1 MATARRDLLLDIQAK
16 SQKKWADEKIFEV
29 SAPRDGASMPRPRGP
44 FPPPPRSHQPTPI
57 VDRSVAARSLFRH
70 PTLTPIPYRPRTRT
84 AGSKPPKFF
93 GNFPYPYMNGMLH
106 LGHAFSLSKLEFAS
120 AYHRLKGDEVL
131 FPFAFHCTGM
141 PIKASA
147 DKIKNEI
154 AKYGNPP
161 VFPVIDEAAEAEAA
175 AQKAAEA
182 AEAAKNA
189 DPTKFA
195 AKKSKAVAKA
205 GTAAYQWEIMKSS
218 GVPESEIPPFADP
231 YHWLDY
237 FPPLAKRD
245 VAAMGCQVDWRR
257 SFITTDHNPFYDAF
271 VRWQFNTLKKIGKI
285 IKAKRMAVYSPL
297 DGQPCADHDR
307 ATGEGVGP
315 QEYVLVKMRVYDE
328 CLVGELSPLAGRDVF
343 LAAATLRP
351 ETMYGQTNC
360 WALPDG
366 DYGAF
371 EMANGDVMVMCDR
384 AARNLAFQE
393 HTKEPGV
400 VNKLL
405 GFKGTALIGCAVK
418 SPLAVLERIYCLPMM
433 TILMNKGTGV
443 VTSVPSDSP
452 MDFMALSDLKAKP
465 ALREKFG
472 VKDEWVM
479 PFEVVPCVHIPE
491 FGDACAP
498 IVCEQLKIKSQ
509 NEKVKL
515 EEAKGKTYL
524 KGFTDGIMLLGAHK
538 GEPVK
543 LVKQKIRDIMIAD
556 GGAIVYSEPEKQVM
570 SRSGDECV
578 VALTDQW
585 YLEYGEDAWRERSEK
600 CLEGMVTY
608 HDEARKAF
616 QHTLGWLRQWAC
628 SRAFGLGTRM
638 PWDPQ
643 YLIESLSDSTIYMAY
658 YTVAHLLQGGDMYGK
673 SKPSVDPEAMTDDV
687 WDAVF
692 LGTELDADSKFPRDL
707 LDEMRAEFNFWYPFD
722 LRVSGKDLI
731 QNHLTF
737 AIYNHTAIW
746 EGDESKWP
754 RGFRTNGH
762 LLLNGEKMSK
772 STGNF
777 KTLKTA
783 IEEYSA
789 DAMRFALA
797 DAGDGIED
805 ANFVHDTANAAILRF
820 TKELEWI
827 ESIREASA
835 QGKLRAADSSATFAD
850 KVFANAIDTAIA
862 RTKDHYENM
871 MFREALKS
879 GYYDLQSAR
888 DAYRVQCD
896 GDAGMRADL
905 AARFIEVSTLL
916 IVPFTPHTCEH
927 VWGAILGREGS
938 VTKAGFPVGDAPD
951 PSVAAAG
958 KYLDDLVKTVR
969 GGVAKATA
977 PPKKK
982 PAVPPPPKV
991 CDRVDFFVAEKFG
1004 GWQEVCL
1011 GILADVYGADGTFPP
1026 VSDILEKVKASPL
1039 AQEADFKNVMK
1050 MVMPFVK
1057 FKMNE
1062 AAVAGR
1068 DALGVRLIFDE
1079 AGVLRENAEY
1089 VARVCGLKE
1098 VGVFAAD
1105 ADSPEKAAAVK
1116 GGVKVDQATPGSPGV
1131 NFVVTELSVEGV
1143 TI

>member
-1 MATARRDLLLDIQAK
+1 MSLTLLGFLL
-16 SQKKWADEKIFEV
+16 
-29 SAPRDGASMPRPRGP
+29 AP
-44 FPPPPRSHQPTPI
+44 
-57 VDRSVAARSLFRH
+57 SL
-70 PTLTPIPYRPRTRT
+70 

-120 AYHRLKGDEVL
+120 AYHRLKGDETL

-161 VFPVIDEAAEAEAA
+161 VFPVVDAEAEAKA
-175 AQKAAEA
+175 AAEKAAEA
-182 AEAAKNA
+182 AADAKNA
-189 DPTKFA
+189 DPTKFV
-195 AKKSKAVAKA
+195 AKKSKAQAKA
-205 GTAAYQWEIMKSS
+205 GTATYQWQIMQSS
-218 GVPESEIPPFADP
+218 GIPDSDIPPFADP

-271 VRWQFNTLKKIGKI
+271 VRWQFNTLKKIGKV

-315 QEYVLVKMRVYDE
+315 QEYTLIKMAVLE
-328 CLVGELSPLAGRDVF
+328 ESLVGDLASLAGKKVF

-360 WALPDG
+360 WILPDG

-371 EMANGDVMVMCDR
+371 EMANGDVLVMCDR
-384 AARNLAFQE
+384 AARNLAYQE
-393 HTKEPGV
+393 HTAEPGV
-400 VNKLL
+400 SKKLL
-405 GFKGTALIGCAVK
+405 GFKGSALIGCAVK
-418 SPLAVLERIYCLPMM
+418 SPLAVLEKIYCLPMM

-452 MDFMALSDLKAKP
+452 ADFMALSDLKAK
-465 ALREKFG
+465 AAMREKFG

-498 IVCEQLKIKSQ
+498 IVCERLKIKSQ
-509 NEKVKL
+509 NDKVKL
-515 EEAKGKTYL
+515 EEAKHQTYL
-524 KGFTDGIMLLGAHK
+524 KGFTDGVMLLGEFK
-538 GEPVK
+538 GQPVK
-543 LVKQKIRDIMIAD
+543 TVKPMIKDAMLASGD
-556 GGAIVYSEPEKQVM
+556 AIVYSEPEKQVM

-585 YLEYGEDAWRERSEK
+585 YLEYGEDQWRERSER
-600 CLEGMVTY
+600 CLAEMNTY
-608 HDEARKAF
+608 HDEARRAF

-673 SKPSVDPEAMTDDV
+673 ARPSVDPEAMTDDV

-692 LGTELDADSKFPRDL
+692 LGTELAADSAFPKDL

-737 AIYNHTAIW
+737 SIYNHTAIW
-746 EGDESKWP
+746 EDDATKWP
-754 RGFRTNGH
+754 RAFRTNGH

-777 KTLKTA
+777 KTLKAA
-783 IEEYSA
+783 IEEYSS

-805 ANFVHDTANAAILRF
+805 ANFVDETANAAILRV
-820 TKELEWI
+820 TKELVWI
-827 ESIREASA
+827 EEQLAA
-835 QGKLRAADSSATFAD
+835 VKEGKLRTGAADSFAD
-850 KVFANAIDTAIA
+850 RVFANAIDTAIA
-862 RTKDHYENM
+862 ATETNFENM
-871 MFREALKS
+871 MFRDALKT

-888 DAYRVQCD
+888 DAYRMRCD
-896 GDAGMRADL
+896 GDAGMHADL
-905 AARFIEVSTLL
+905 TARYIEVSTLL
-916 IVPFTPHTCEH
+916 VAPFTPHTCEH
-927 VWGAILGREGS
+927 VWGELLGKAGT
-938 VTKAGFPVGDAPD
+938 VTKAGWPAGGVPD
-951 PSVAAAG
+951 EKLAAAA
-958 KYLDDLVKTVR
+958 KYLDETCGSVR
-969 GGVAKATA
+969 KGIAKAIA

-982 PAVPPPPKV
+982 GGGPPPAAKV
-991 CDRVDFFVAEKFG
+991 CDRADVFIAGEFG
-1004 GWQEVCL
+1004 GWQAVCL
-1011 GILADVYGADGTFPP
+1011 GILADKFDAAAKTFPP
-1026 VSDILEKVKASPL
+1026 VNELLDAVKASPL
-1039 AQEADFKNVMK
+1039 AEQADFKNVLK
-1050 MVMPFVK
+1050 MVMPFLK
-1057 FKMNE
+1057 FKMTE
-1062 AAVAGR
+1062 AQTVGA
-1068 DALGVRLIFDE
+1068 DALATKLVFDE
-1079 AGVLRENAEY
+1079 AGVLTENMDF
-1089 VARVCGLKE
+1089 VLRSCGLKE
-1098 VGVFAAD
+1098 LRVLRAD
-1105 ADSPEKAAAVK
+1105 AEGEERAAAVA
-1116 GGVKVDQATPGSPGV
+1116 GGVKVDQATPGSPAWHYHA
-1131 NFVVTELSVEGV
+1131 VEDLAGAV
-1143 TI
+1143 DGMDIGK